1 MLSSRGAWRCLAAPI
16 LAMFLAGCTVTA
28 NDGGR
33 PTLVQPLKY
42 AGIIATAAG
51 SVLQT
56 HDTTG
61 APATRPL
68 ERKAAPSIAWLG
80 HSAFLIRLGGKVL
93 LTDPMFSRK
102 LGYHLPLL
110 PKRLA
115 APPPGI
121 DRLEVCRR
129 SRALPGRLGRV
140 PVIMLTAKG
149 EEPDKVRGL
158 GTGAGDYV
166 TKAFNPHDLMARA
179 QREKG
184 RFRSFLLGCL
194 KHYLDNEWQKGSAQ
208 RRGGHLSPVH
218 LDALAAEERFR
229 VEVAGM
235 STNDDT
241 AFDQQWAQGVLEQAV
256 SLLRSEQADAARFE
270 LLLPA
275 LTGTENRTTLIAAT
289 GMNDGA
295 LKVAIHRL
303 RRRYR
308 ELLRQ
313 IVADT
318 VESEADVDEELAY
331 LVACLRR

>member
-93 LTDPMFSRK
+93 LTDPMYSRK

-121 DRLEVCRR
+121 DRLDRLDAVLISHLDHDHFDLATLRQLAAKFPKAHVFLPEGTTKYGHRAGFAHVEEIGVWK
-129 SRALPGRLGRV
+129 STTLGSVTLTALPARHFGRRDV
-140 PVIMLTAKG
+140 V
-149 EEPDKVRGL
+149 
-158 GTGAGDYV
+158 GAV
-166 TKAFNPHDLMARA
+166 ALM
-179 QREKG
+179 
-184 RFRSFLLGCL
+184 
-194 KHYLDNEWQKGSAQ
+194 
-208 RRGGHLSPVH
+208 V
-218 LDALAAEERFR
+218 
-229 VEVAGM
+229 V
-235 STNDDT
+235 
-241 AFDQQWAQGVLEQAV
+241 GV
-256 SLLRSEQADAARFE
+256 
-270 LLLPA
+270 
-275 LTGTENRTTLIAAT
+275 
-289 GMNDGA
+289 
-295 LKVAIHRL
+295 
-303 RRRYR
+303 
-308 ELLRQ
+308 
-313 IVADT
+313 
-318 VESEADVDEELAY
+318 
-331 LVACLRR
+331 